1 MGQDRVRPLALALQG
16 LDYTVRGQTAGGGRE
31 GVFGAHGPVGRACGS
46 RGGKHRE
53 GDGGCSGCSREGE
66 EGGTGV
72 KPNLPAGGK
81 DRRRWGGGGLDE
93 YPC

>member
-16 LDYTVRGQTAGGGRE
+16 LDYTVRGQTVGGGRE
-31 GVFGAHGPVGRACGS
+31 GVFGARGPVGRVR

-53 GDGGCSGCSREGE
+53 GDGGCSGCGREGE

-81 DRRRWGGGGLDE
+81 DRRRWGGLAG
-93 YPC
+93 